1 MKPITA
7 NIGKWLVFTMLAFS
21 LAACESLS
29 VVQISEDGQEIRFDT
44 VKGSIEYTE
53 AMIIGVAN
61 ATKKARDN
69 QIMSKATALKIKHT
83 LSESQTNLET
93 AQILVTEMKFD
104 EAEDRVTASRAALNI
119 ARKLLKSSTL
129 GDTQL

>member
-1 MKPITA
+1 MKPLS
-7 NIGKWLVFTMLAFS
+7 IGKWLIFTMLAFS
-21 LAACESLS
+21 LAACESLN
-29 VVQISEDGQEIRFDT
+29 VVQTAEDGQEIRFDT

-69 QIMSKATALKIKHT
+69 QIMSAATALKIKYT
-83 LSESQTNLET
+83 LGESQTNLET